1 MVVENIYLKKALAK
15 VGCVVIVKT
24 CGKQDRKSKLE
35 YISPNASTIGMNVE
49 LINKGLK
56 LTEDYIH
63 PEDREKVI
71 TTVKEAAK
79 AKLESYVHE
88 HRMVGDDGSLFSVS
102 NDICITEE
110 TDETFKIEMY
120 LMPVQNKSDAGG
132 NAPETKLHDFEKTD
146 YSIMGENKIL
156 ESSINMFAKLTQLYS
171 TFVNLERKVLVPPV
185 GPDTNLGD
193 FYDLFE
199 KPAYKEYYKSIKRNA
214 LASEGPVI
222 MDREEGGIGK
232 ICAAPIYINGE
243 AAGLWILGSYTA
255 EETEKL
261 KNVYKMQWTL
271 AGMIADYMEK
281 DMCSAVETAKARG
294 AGVKLREE
302 LARQNVIN
310 EALSKVNSNLMDSVD
325 KVISETM
332 RDIGVNLDVEKVM
345 LYLAKKDDSDKF
357 VLNNYWD
364 AGGDAPGREFRV
376 GIPGRSYIVQ
386 NEFKNGKEHFAIDS
400 TNMTV
405 EYKLGLMHYGM
416 RAIIVQPILMND
428 EMRGML
434 LFAECKSERV
444 WTKEELR
451 FSKSITLVIQNMLN
465 NAYGDDNVRNVN
477 KNLIDIY
484 NTFKVGIFVRD
495 AHTGEVLFSNKAM
508 DKMLGYDFKGRD
520 SRELITDLHDRFDN
534 ISGMRKPFL
543 TKNKETSWRCYI
555 QKLDAIMDIN
565 EIKMKWLNGQPA
577 SFIVLRKAKDGQ
589 IDDWC

>member
-1 MVVENIYLKKALAK
+1 MVLENIYLKKALAK

-24 CGKQDRKSKLE
+24 CGKQGRKSKLE

-79 AKLESYVHE
+79 EKLESYVHE
-88 HRMVGDDGSLFSVS
+88 HRMVGDDGSLFHVS

-110 TDETFKIEMY
+110 TEESFKIEMY
-120 LMPVQNKSDAGG
+120 IMPVQNKSELASSM
-132 NAPETKLHDFEKTD
+132 PEAETHDFEKLD
-146 YSIMGENKIL
+146 YSSMGENKIL
-156 ESSINMFAKLTQLYS
+156 ESCINMFAKLTQLYS
-171 TFVNLERKVLVPPV
+171 TFVDLDRKILVPPV

-199 KPAYKEYYKSIKRNA
+199 KPAYKEYYKSIKHNA
-214 LASEGPVI
+214 LSNKTPVI
-222 MDREEGGIGK
+222 MDREEGGFGK
-232 ICAAPIYINGE
+232 ICAAPIYVNGE
-243 AAGLWILGSYTA
+243 VAGLWILGSYTE

-261 KNVYKMQWTL
+261 KSVYNMQWL
-271 AGMIADYMEK
+271 LSDMIADYLDKYLRSSIE
-281 DMCSAVETAKARG
+281 SAKARG

-302 LARQNVIN
+302 LARQNIIN
-310 EALSKVNSNLMDSVD
+310 EALSKVAGRLVDSVD
-325 KVISETM
+325 QVISETM
-332 RDIGVNLDVEKVM
+332 RDIGVNMDVEKVM
-345 LYLAKKDDSDKF
+345 LYLAAKGHPDKY

-364 AGGDAPGREFRV
+364 AGGDAPGRELKF
-376 GIPGRSYIVQ
+376 GIQRRGFAVL
-386 NEFKNGKEHFAIDS
+386 NEFRSGKDQFVIDS
-400 TNMTV
+400 TNMT
-405 EYKLGLMHYGM
+405 EEFKLGLMHYGM
-416 RAIIVQPILMND
+416 RAVIVQPIFIND
-428 EMRGML
+428 EIQGML

-451 FSKSITLVIQNMLN
+451 FSRSITLVIQNMLN

-477 KNLIDIY
+477 KHLIDIY
-484 NTFKVGIFVRD
+484 NAFKVGIFVRD

-508 DKMLGYDFKGRD
+508 DEMLGYDFKGRD

-534 ISGMRKPFL
+534 IAGMRKPVF

-589 IDDWC
+589 IDE

>member
-1 MVVENIYLKKALAK
+1 MVLENIYLKIALAK

-24 CGKQDRKSKLE
+24 CFKQGRKSKLE

-88 HRMVGDDGSLFSVS
+88 HRMVGDDGNIFSVS

-110 TDETFKIEMY
+110 TDECFKLEMY
-120 LMPVQNKSDAGG
+120 IMPAQNRNEVAENVPDA
-132 NAPETKLHDFEKTD
+132 ESHEFEKMD
-146 YSIMGENKIL
+146 YGIMSENKIL

-171 TFVNLERKVLVPPV
+171 TFVNLEGQVVTSPV
-185 GPDTNLGD
+185 GPNTNLGD

-199 KPAYKEYYKSIKRNA
+199 KPAYKEYYKAIKHNA
-214 LASEGPVI
+214 LSNEGPVI
-222 MDREEGGIGK
+222 MDREEGGVGK
-232 ICAAPIYINGE
+232 ICVAPIYVNGE
-243 AAGLWILGSYTA
+243 ALGLWILGSYTA
-255 EETEKL
+255 KETEKL
-261 KNVYKMQWTL
+261 MNIYKMQWTL

-281 DMCSAVETAKARG
+281 VMSSSVESAKARG

-302 LARQNVIN
+302 LARQNIIN
-310 EALSKVNSNLMDSVD
+310 EALSKVNSSLMDSVD

-332 RDIGVNLDVEKVM
+332 RDVGVNMDVEKVM
-345 LYLAKKDDSDKF
+345 LYLVNKGDSDKY
-357 VLNNYWD
+357 VLSNYWD
-364 AGGDAPGREFRV
+364 AGGDAPGRELKV
-376 GIPGRSYIVQ
+376 GIPRRSHIAQ
-386 NEFKNGKEHFAIDS
+386 NEFKNGKEQFVIDS
-400 TNMTV
+400 TNMTA

-416 RAIIVQPILMND
+416 RAIIVQPIVMNN
-428 EMRGML
+428 EIRGMIM
-434 LFAECKSERV
+434 FAECKSERV

-465 NAYGDDNVRNVN
+465 NAYDDDNVRNVN
-477 KNLIDIY
+477 KHLIDIY
-484 NTFKVGIFVRD
+484 NAFKVGIFVRD

-508 DKMLGYDFKGRD
+508 DKMLGYEFKGRD
-520 SRELITDLHDRFDN
+520 SRDLITDLHDRFDN

-565 EIKMKWLNGQPA
+565 EIKMKWLNGRPA

-589 IDDWC
+589 IDE

>member
-1 MVVENIYLKKALAK
+1 MVLENIYLKKALEK

-63 PEDREKVI
+63 PEDRAKVI
-71 TTVKEAAK
+71 TTVMEASK
-79 AKLESYVHE
+79 TKVESYVHE
-88 HRMVGDDGSLFSVS
+88 HRMVGDDGSLFYVS

-110 TDETFKIEMY
+110 TDESFKVEMY
-120 LMPVQNKSDAGG
+120 ITPVQNKSEDGG
-132 NAPETKLHDFEKTD
+132 DVPETRSHNFEKND
-146 YSIMGENKIL
+146 YSIVGENKIL

-171 TFVNLERKVLVPPV
+171 TFVNLEGKVVVPPV

-199 KPAYKEYYKSIKRNA
+199 KPAYKEYYKSIESNA
-214 LASEGPVI
+214 LSNEGPVI
-222 MDREEGGIGK
+222 MDREEGGLGK
-232 ICAAPIYINGE
+232 ICAAPIYVNEE
-243 AAGLWILGSYTA
+243 AIGLWILGSYTK
-255 EETEKL
+255 EETETL
-261 KNVYKMQWTL
+261 KSIYKMQWAL

-281 DMCSAVETAKARG
+281 DMCSTVEAAKARG

-302 LARQNVIN
+302 LARQNIIN
-310 EALSKVNSNLMDSVD
+310 EALSKVNSNLINSVD
-325 KVISETM
+325 QVISETM
-332 RDIGVNLDVEKVM
+332 RDVGVNMDVEKVM
-345 LYLAKKDDSDKF
+345 LYLAAKGKPGKY

-364 AGGDAPGREFRV
+364 AGGEVPGRELKA
-376 GIPGRSYIVQ
+376 GISKGIHIVQ
-386 NEFKNGKEHFAIDS
+386 NAFKNGKEHFVIDS
-400 TNMTV
+400 TNMTA
-405 EYKLGLMHYGM
+405 EYKLGLMHYGI
-416 RAIIVQPILMND
+416 RAIVVQPIFMND
-428 EMRGML
+428 EIRGML

-451 FSKSITLVIQNMLN
+451 FSKSITLVIQNMLD

-484 NTFKVGIFVRD
+484 NVFKVGIFVRD
-495 AHTGEVLFSNKAM
+495 AHSGEVLFSNKAM
-508 DKMLGYDFKGRD
+508 NEMLGYDFKGRD

-534 ISGMRKPFL
+534 ISGMRKPFF
-543 TKNKETSWRCYI
+543 TKNKEASWRCYI

-565 EIKMKWLNGQPA
+565 EMKMEWLNGQPA
-577 SFIVLRKAKDGQ
+577 SFMVLRKANDGQ
-589 IDDWC
+589 IDD